1 MYQGWPSLSRGIG
14 HGRLHLR
21 TACKTN
27 PLHPP
32 LSISLPSAARS
43 RARKQVCILS
53 IIINAR
59 FSTYAYACVGLIW
72 VGFNI
77 YASNDVIYLMLFFF
91 IIINMNVWTNLHV
104 SRLIL
109 QVLKL

>member
-14 HGRLHLR
+14 HGRLQLR

-72 VGFNI
+72 V
-77 YASNDVIYLMLFFF
+77 YASNDVIYLMLF
-91 IIINMNVWTNLHV
+91 LLLLL
-104 SRLIL
+104 LIWMSGL
-109 QVLKL
+109 TYMYLD

>member
-59 FSTYAYACVGLIW
+59 FSTYACVGLIW
-72 VGFNI
+72 V
-77 YASNDVIYLMLFFF
+77 YASNDVIYLMLF
-91 IIINMNVWTNLHV
+91 LLLLL
-104 SRLIL
+104 LIWMSGL
-109 QVLKL
+109 TYMYLD

>member
-1 MYQGWPSLSRGIG
+1 MVEATSAMYQGWPSLSRGIG
-14 HGRLHLR
+14 HGRLQLR

-72 VGFNI
+72 V
-77 YASNDVIYLMLFFF
+77 YASNDVIYLMLF
-91 IIINMNVWTNLHV
+91 LLLL
-104 SRLIL
+104 LIWMSGL
-109 QVLKL
+109 IYMYLD

>member
-1 MYQGWPSLSRGIG
+1 MVEATSAMYQGWPSLSRGIG

-72 VGFNI
+72 V
-77 YASNDVIYLMLFFF
+77 YASNDVIYLMLF
-91 IIINMNVWTNLHV
+91 LLLLL
-104 SRLIL
+104 LIWMSGL
-109 QVLKL
+109 TYMYLD

>member
-59 FSTYAYACVGLIW
+59 FSTYACVGSIW

-77 YASNDVIYLMLFFF
+77 YASNDVIYLMFFF
-91 IIINMNVWTNLHV
+91 IIIINMDVWTNLYV
-104 SRLIL
+104 SRVIL